1 MREIILDIET
11 TGLEFKEGHRI
22 IEIGCIELNK
32 KEVGANYHEYINP
45 SKTLTEDNIKIHG
58 ITNEYLTDKPIFEEI
73 ADGFL
78 EFKEGHRIIEIGCI
92 ELNKK
97 EVGANYHVYIN
108 PSKTLTEDNIKIH
121 GITNEY
127 LTDKPIFEEIADSFL
142 EFIQDSYIVAHNASF
157 DIGFLNFELER
168 LSKPTISKE
177 RVIDTIKIARQRFP
191 GQQVSL
197 DALIKKLKINT
208 LINRDQHGALKDAK
222 ILTDVYL
229 ELQGINQIGL
239 ELSMAKSEKIN
250 LASEPNYSSIV
261 LTKEET
267 EAHKEFI
274 KNKIPNSNWAKM
286 LKNYE

>member
-32 KEVGANYHEYINP
+32 KEVGSTYHEYINP
-45 SKTLTEDNIKIHG
+45 SKTLTKDNIKIHG
-58 ITNEYLTDKPIFEEI
+58 ITNEFLTDKPIFEEI
-73 ADGFL
+73 AD
-78 EFKEGHRIIEIGCI
+78 
-92 ELNKK
+92 
-97 EVGANYHVYIN
+97 A
-108 PSKTLTEDNIKIH
+108 
-121 GITNEY
+121 
-127 LTDKPIFEEIADSFL
+127 FL

-157 DIGFLNFELER
+157 DIGFLNFELEK

-177 RVIDTIKIARQRFP
+177 RVIDTIKIARERFP

-197 DALIKKLKINT
+197 DALIKKLKINS

-222 ILTDVYL
+222 LLTDVYL

-239 ELSMAKSEKIN
+239 QLTDKKLEKIA
-250 LASEPNYSSIV
+250 LASEPNYASIV

-274 KNKIPNSNWAKM
+274 KSKIPNSNWAKT
-286 LKNYE
+286 LEGYE

>member
-32 KEVGANYHEYINP
+32 KEVGASYHEYINP

-58 ITNEYLTDKPIFEEI
+58 ITNEYLTDKPIFQ
-73 ADGFL
+73 
-78 EFKEGHRIIEIGCI
+78 
-92 ELNKK
+92 
-97 EVGANYHVYIN
+97 
-108 PSKTLTEDNIKIH
+108 
-121 GITNEY
+121 
-127 LTDKPIFEEIADSFL
+127 EIADSFL
-142 EFIQDSYIVAHNASF
+142 EFVQDSFIVAHNASF
-157 DIGFLNFELER
+157 DIGFLNFELKK
-168 LSKPTISKE
+168 LSKPPILKE

-267 EAHKEFI
+267 DAHKEFI
-274 KNKIPNSNWAKM
+274 KNKLPNSNWAKM

>member
-11 TGLEFKEGHRI
+11 TGLEHKEGHRV
-22 IEIGCIELNK
+22 IEIGCIELNS
-32 KEVGANYHEYINP
+32 KEVGASYHQYINP
-45 SKTLTEDNIKIHG
+45 SITLTEDNIKIHG
-58 ITNEYLTDKPIFEEI
+58 ITNEYLIDKPLFDEI
-73 ADGFL
+73 VDDFL
-78 EFKEGHRIIEIGCI
+78 AFIEDSSII
-92 ELNKK
+92 
-97 EVGANYHVYIN
+97 
-108 PSKTLTEDNIKIH
+108 
-121 GITNEY
+121 
-127 LTDKPIFEEIADSFL
+127 
-142 EFIQDSYIVAHNASF
+142 AHNASF
-157 DIGFLNFELER
+157 DIGFLNFELEK
-168 LSKPTISKE
+168 LSKPKIAKE

-222 ILTDVYL
+222 LLTDVYL

-239 ELSMAKSEKIN
+239 ELSEKKSEKIN
-250 LASEPNYSSIV
+250 LASEPNYSSVV

-274 KNKIPNSNWAKM
+274 KSKIPNSNWAKM

>member
-11 TGLEFKEGHRI
+11 TGLEYKEGHRV
-22 IEIGCIELNK
+22 IEIGCIELNS
-32 KEVGANYHEYINP
+32 KEVGASYHQYINP

-58 ITNEYLTDKPIFEEI
+58 ITNEYLIDKPLFGEI
-73 ADGFL
+73 VDDFL
-78 EFKEGHRIIEIGCI
+78 AFIEDSSII
-92 ELNKK
+92 
-97 EVGANYHVYIN
+97 
-108 PSKTLTEDNIKIH
+108 
-121 GITNEY
+121 
-127 LTDKPIFEEIADSFL
+127 
-142 EFIQDSYIVAHNASF
+142 AHNSSF
-157 DIGFLNFELER
+157 DIGFLNFELEK
-168 LSKPTISKE
+168 LSKPKILKD

-222 ILTDVYL
+222 LLTDVYL

-239 ELSMAKSEKIN
+239 ELSEKKSEKIT
-250 LASEPNYSSIV
+250 LASEPNYSSVV

-274 KNKIPNSNWAKM
+274 KSKIPNSYWAKM

>member
-11 TGLEFKEGHRI
+11 TGLEHKEGHRV
-22 IEIGCIELNK
+22 IEIGCIELNS
-32 KEVGANYHEYINP
+32 KEVGASYHQYINP

-58 ITNEYLTDKPIFEEI
+58 ITNEYLIDKPLFDEI
-73 ADGFL
+73 VDDFL
-78 EFKEGHRIIEIGCI
+78 AFIEDSSII
-92 ELNKK
+92 
-97 EVGANYHVYIN
+97 
-108 PSKTLTEDNIKIH
+108 
-121 GITNEY
+121 
-127 LTDKPIFEEIADSFL
+127 
-142 EFIQDSYIVAHNASF
+142 AHNASF
-157 DIGFLNFELER
+157 DIGFLNFELEK
-168 LSKPTISKE
+168 LSKPKIAKE

-222 ILTDVYL
+222 LLTDVYL

-239 ELSMAKSEKIN
+239 ELSEKKSEKIT
-250 LASEPNYSSIV
+250 LASEPNYSSVV

-274 KNKIPNSNWAKM
+274 KSKIPNSNWAKM

>member
-32 KEVGANYHEYINP
+32 KEVGSTFHEYINP
-45 SKTLTEDNIKIHG
+45 SKTLTKDNIKIHG

-73 ADGFL
+73 AD
-78 EFKEGHRIIEIGCI
+78 
-92 ELNKK
+92 
-97 EVGANYHVYIN
+97 A
-108 PSKTLTEDNIKIH
+108 
-121 GITNEY
+121 
-127 LTDKPIFEEIADSFL
+127 FL

-157 DIGFLNFELER
+157 DIGFLNFELEK

-177 RVIDTIKIARQRFP
+177 RVIDTIKIARERFP

-197 DALIKKLKINT
+197 DALIKKLKINN

-222 ILTDVYL
+222 LLTDVYL

-239 ELSMAKSEKIN
+239 ELTDKKSEKIA
-250 LASEPNYSSIV
+250 LASEPNYTSIV

-274 KNKIPNSNWAKM
+274 KSKIPNSNWAKM
-286 LKNYE
+286 LEGYE

>member
-22 IEIGCIELNK
+22 IEIGCIELNN
-32 KEVGANYHEYINP
+32 KEVGESYHEYINP

-58 ITNEYLTDKPIFEEI
+58 ITNEYLKDKPIFEDI
-73 ADGFL
+73 AEGFL
-78 EFKEGHRIIEIGCI
+78 K
-92 ELNKK
+92 
-97 EVGANYHVYIN
+97 
-108 PSKTLTEDNIKIH
+108 
-121 GITNEY
+121 
-127 LTDKPIFEEIADSFL
+127 
-142 EFIQDSYIVAHNASF
+142 FIQDSYIVAHNASF

-168 LSKPTISKE
+168 LSKTAISNE

-208 LINRDQHGALKDAK
+208 LIDREQHGALKDAK

-229 ELQGINQIGL
+229 ELKGINQIRL
-239 ELSMAKSEKIN
+239 ELSSAKSEKIS

-274 KNKIPNSNWAKM
+274 KNKIPNSIWAKM

>member
-32 KEVGANYHEYINP
+32 KEVGSNYHQYINP

-73 ADGFL
+73 ADGF
-78 EFKEGHRIIEIGCI
+78 I
-92 ELNKK
+92 
-97 EVGANYHVYIN
+97 
-108 PSKTLTEDNIKIH
+108 
-121 GITNEY
+121 
-127 LTDKPIFEEIADSFL
+127 

-157 DIGFLNFELER
+157 DIGFLNFELKK
-168 LSKPTISKE
+168 LSKPPILKE

-239 ELSMAKSEKIN
+239 ELSESKSEKIN
-250 LASEPNYSSIV
+250 LASEPNYTSIV

>member
-32 KEVGANYHEYINP
+32 KEVGSTYHEYINP
-45 SKTLTEDNIKIHG
+45 SKTLTKDNIKIHG
-58 ITNEYLTDKPIFEEI
+58 ITNEFLTDKPIFEEI
-73 ADGFL
+73 AD
-78 EFKEGHRIIEIGCI
+78 
-92 ELNKK
+92 
-97 EVGANYHVYIN
+97 A
-108 PSKTLTEDNIKIH
+108 
-121 GITNEY
+121 
-127 LTDKPIFEEIADSFL
+127 FL

-157 DIGFLNFELER
+157 DIGFLNFELEK

-177 RVIDTIKIARQRFP
+177 RVIDTIKIARERFP

-197 DALIKKLKINT
+197 DALIKKLKINS

-222 ILTDVYL
+222 LLTDVYL

-239 ELSMAKSEKIN
+239 QLTNKKLEKIA
-250 LASEPNYSSIV
+250 LASEPNYASIV

-274 KNKIPNSNWAKM
+274 KSKIPNSNWAKM
-286 LKNYE
+286 LEGYE

>member
-11 TGLEFKEGHRI
+11 TGLEHKEGHRV
-22 IEIGCIELNK
+22 IEIGCIELNS
-32 KEVGANYHEYINP
+32 KEVGASYHQYINP

-58 ITNEYLTDKPIFEEI
+58 ITNEHLIGKPFFDEI
-73 ADGFL
+73 ADDFL
-78 EFKEGHRIIEIGCI
+78 TFIEDSSII
-92 ELNKK
+92 
-97 EVGANYHVYIN
+97 
-108 PSKTLTEDNIKIH
+108 
-121 GITNEY
+121 
-127 LTDKPIFEEIADSFL
+127 
-142 EFIQDSYIVAHNASF
+142 AHNASF
-157 DIGFLNFELER
+157 DVGFLNFELEK
-168 LSKPTISKE
+168 LSKPKIAKE

-222 ILTDVYL
+222 LLTDVYL

-239 ELSMAKSEKIN
+239 ELSEKKSEKIT
-250 LASEPNYSSIV
+250 LASEPNYSSVV

-274 KNKIPNSNWAKM
+274 KSKIPNSNWAKM

>member
-32 KEVGANYHEYINP
+32 KIVGSNFHEYINP
-45 SKTLTEDNIKIHG
+45 TKTLTEDNIKIHG

-73 ADGFL
+73 AD
-78 EFKEGHRIIEIGCI
+78 E
-92 ELNKK
+92 
-97 EVGANYHVYIN
+97 
-108 PSKTLTEDNIKIH
+108 
-121 GITNEY
+121 
-127 LTDKPIFEEIADSFL
+127 FL

-157 DIGFLNFELER
+157 DIGFLNFELEK

-177 RVIDTIKIARQRFP
+177 RVVDTIKIARQRFP

-239 ELSMAKSEKIN
+239 ELSEAKSEKIN
-250 LASEPNYSSIV
+250 LASEPNYTSIV

-274 KNKIPNSNWAKM
+274 KSKIPNSNWAKM
-286 LKNYE
+286 LEGYE

>member
-11 TGLEFKEGHRI
+11 TGLEYKEGHRV
-22 IEIGCIELNK
+22 IEIGCIELNN
-32 KEVGANYHEYINP
+32 KEVGASYHQYINP

-58 ITNEYLTDKPIFEEI
+58 ITNEYLTDKPLFDEI
-73 ADGFL
+73 ADDFL
-78 EFKEGHRIIEIGCI
+78 AFIRESPII
-92 ELNKK
+92 
-97 EVGANYHVYIN
+97 
-108 PSKTLTEDNIKIH
+108 
-121 GITNEY
+121 
-127 LTDKPIFEEIADSFL
+127 
-142 EFIQDSYIVAHNASF
+142 AHNASF
-157 DIGFLNFELER
+157 DVGFLNFELEK
-168 LSKPTISKE
+168 LSKPKIAKE

-222 ILTDVYL
+222 LLTDVYL

-239 ELSMAKSEKIN
+239 ELTEKKSEKIT
-250 LASEPNYSSIV
+250 LASEPNYSSVV

-274 KNKIPNSNWAKM
+274 KSKIPNSNWAKM

>member
-32 KEVGANYHEYINP
+32 KEVGSTFHEYINP
-45 SKTLTEDNIKIHG
+45 SKTLTKDNIKIHG

-73 ADGFL
+73 AD
-78 EFKEGHRIIEIGCI
+78 
-92 ELNKK
+92 
-97 EVGANYHVYIN
+97 A
-108 PSKTLTEDNIKIH
+108 
-121 GITNEY
+121 
-127 LTDKPIFEEIADSFL
+127 FL

-157 DIGFLNFELER
+157 DIGFLNFELEK

-177 RVIDTIKIARQRFP
+177 RVIDTIKIARERFP

-197 DALIKKLKINT
+197 DALIKKLKINS

-222 ILTDVYL
+222 LLTDVYL

-239 ELSMAKSEKIN
+239 QLTDKKLEKIA

-274 KNKIPNSNWAKM
+274 KSKIPNSNWAKM